1 MALNKQVWTSQLM
14 RNFYPEY
21 LFLTYAQDFTNLVEN
36 DKIHIPEMGAD
47 PNVLINNITYPVA
60 VTERVDIDQEITLD
74 EFDTENT
81 MVRNAEAVEM
91 SYDKVESVIYGHK
104 QTLGATTAE
113 KAAHAYAPTGNT
125 LNTPILVTTG
135 EDNGEGFKRMLPKD
149 ILKLSKLWNKND
161 IPLDDR
167 YLVLDPDH
175 LEDLIEFDIKSFKDI
190 TDFVDGKPKRFGGF
204 NILLFSKN
212 PRYNDVTLV
221 KSGFGSV
228 TGAPSSFAF
237 HKKEVMK
244 ADGTI
249 KMFATIDDPKERA
262 SIIGFNKRFVA
273 LPIRNKGIG
282 AIVSKSI

>member
-47 PNVLINNITYPVA
+47 PNVLINNITYPIA

-91 SYDKVESVIYGHK
+91 AYDKVESVIYGHK
-104 QTLGATTAE
+104 QTLSAETAS
-113 KAAHAYAPTGNT
+113 KAAHAYSPNANT
-125 LNTPILVTTG
+125 INTPVIITTG
-135 EDNGEGFKRMLPKD
+135 EDNGEGYKRMLPKD
-149 ILKLSKLWNKND
+149 ILKLGKLWTKNN
-161 IPLDDR
+161 IPLDGR

-175 LEDLIEFDIKSFKDI
+175 LEDLIEFDLKAFKDI
-190 TDFVDGKPKRFGGF
+190 TDLVDGKPKRFGGF
-204 NILLFSKN
+204 NILVFANN
-212 PRYNDVTLV
+212 PRYNATTLV
-221 KSGFGSV
+221 KSAFGSV

-237 HKKEVMK
+237 HNKEVMK
-244 ADGTI
+244 ADGSV
-249 KMFATIDDPKERA
+249 KMFSTIDDPKERA

-273 LPIRNKGIG
+273 MAIRNKGIG
-282 AIVSKSI
+282 AIVSKPV

>member
-14 RNFYPEY
+14 KNFYPEY
-21 LFLTYAQDFTNLVEN
+21 LFLTYAQDFSNLVEN

-125 LNTPILVTTG
+125 VNTPVLVTTG

-149 ILKLSKLWNKND
+149 ILKLSKLWNKNN
-161 IPLDDR
+161 IPLDGR

-175 LEDLIEFDIKSFKDI
+175 LEDLIEFDLKSFKDI
-190 TDFVDGKPKRFGGF
+190 TDFVNGKPKRFGGF
-204 NILLFSKN
+204 NILTFSKN
-212 PRYNDVTLV
+212 PRYNDATLV
-221 KSGFGSV
+221 KSAFGSV
-228 TGAPSSFAF
+228 TGSPSSFAF
-237 HKKEVMK
+237 HNKEVMK

-249 KMFATIDDPKERA
+249 KMFSTIDDPKERA

-273 LPIRNKGIG
+273 LPIRNQGIG
-282 AIVSKSI
+282 AIVSKTV